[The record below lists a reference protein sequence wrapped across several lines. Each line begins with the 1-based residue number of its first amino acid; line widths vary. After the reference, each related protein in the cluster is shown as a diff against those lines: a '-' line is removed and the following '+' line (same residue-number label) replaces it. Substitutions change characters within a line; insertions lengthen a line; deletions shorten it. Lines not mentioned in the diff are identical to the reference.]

1 MEKTLNIDGRQ
12 VKFKSTGAFLLR
24 YKAQFNRDAIHDIY
38 SLERSIKM
46 DPATGQ
52 YVLHDIGALEL
63 ETLYNLT
70 WTLAKIADPSIP
82 LPMEWL
88 DGFSAFPL
96 DEIMPEVIGMIL
108 SSFTSTVEPK
118 KK

>member
-24 YKAQFNRDAIHDIY
+24 YKAQFNRDAIQDIY
-38 SLERSIKM
+38 TLERSIKM
-46 DPATGQ
+46 DPTTEQ

-63 ETLYNLT
+63 ETLYNLI
-70 WTLAKIADPSIP
+70 WTLAKTANPTIP
-82 LPMEWL
+82 EPMEWL
-88 DGFSAFPL
+88 DSFSAFPL
-96 DEIMPEVIGMIL
+96 DEIMPEVVGMIL